1 MKHTYLVLAALF
13 IGFAANAQHLKCKS
27 TEVVTYEGNKH
38 GVSKKINA
46 VIDINAEQN
55 KIDINEAPPT
65 HLTIIKRLEANVEN
79 KGAANEARTMTYLV
93 KDSKGAQKKAEL
105 VLFIHAQNGVNG
117 ALIVHTTN
125 GSSLAYSL
133 VLL

>member
-1 MKHTYLVLAALF
+1 MKHTCLVITALF

-27 TEVVTYEGNKH
+27 TEVVTYEPKKH

-55 KIDINEAPPT
+55 KIDINETHPT
-65 HLTIIKRLEANVEN
+65 HLTIIKRLDANVEN
-79 KGAANEARTMTYLV
+79 KGAANEARTLTYLV

-105 VLFIHAQNGVNG
+105 ILFIHPQNGVNG
-117 ALIVHTTN
+117 ALIIHTTDE
-125 GSSLAYSL
+125 SSLAYSL